1 MSGWMDSFNQAVG
14 LTDDPADAANAAISA
29 QTKASDSAMQL
40 QRDQFNYQKSLQD
53 PFFQGSLP
61 AYYSLVGAI
70 TGQPQSYVDPN
81 YTQLSKA
88 QVAEDILGKITSGT
102 VKPTSDVWIDPGEN
116 RQDALNRIMNDPAF
130 KSQFETPQYMGPN
143 GQITGQAPMIQAK
156 AFNPTETDA
165 YKWQQS
171 QMEKNTGRTL
181 RSLGRAN
188 SSYGMNV
195 MADQNRNL
203 AASEYDKQLGRL
215 ADLTN
220 IARGGAS
227 SLAQAS
233 TGYTNAAGQNMINQG
248 NNLANSSLAGGML
261 KQNSLYNNQSNLAGL
276 ANLGLKGYDY
286 GKAQGWW
293 GGGNDYGATWNDSGG
308 DINKVDFGDDWGNWS
323 DGSQA

>member
-14 LTDDPADAANAAISA
+14 FTDDPADAANAAINA
-29 QTKASDSAMQL
+29 QTNSSASALQL

-53 PFFQGSLP
+53 PFFKGSLP

-81 YTQLSKA
+81 YTQLSKNE
-88 QVAEDILGKITSGT
+88 VAEDILGKITSGAI
-102 VKPTSDVWIDPGEN
+102 KPTSDVWIDPGEN
-116 RQDALNRIMNDPAF
+116 RQDALNRIMNDPMF
-130 KSQFETPQYMGPN
+130 KDQFSTTQYR
-143 GQITGQAPMIQAK
+143 GQDGTITGNAPMIQAK

-165 YKWQQS
+165 YKWQQQ

-181 RSLGRAN
+181 RSLGRSN

-227 SLAQAS
+227 SLANAS
-233 TGYTNAAGQNMINQG
+233 TGYTNAAGQNMISQG
-248 NNLANSSLAGGML
+248 NNLANASLAGGQL
-261 KQNSLYNNQSNLAGL
+261 AQNSLYNSQQNLGSL
-276 ANLGLKGYDY
+276 ANLGLKAYSAWNGSNDGGYEPY
-286 GKAQGWW
+286 GNGS
-293 GGGNDYGATWNDSGG
+293 NDYGGWSTTEGQYGDSSYSG
-308 DINKVDFGDDWGNWS
+308 DGQLWD
-323 DGSQA
+323 